1 MPLPSNQPTPRF
13 AVLYGAEALLRPR
26 TGVGRA
32 ALEVARAAAALPD
45 APDLVLAAHG
55 RRLHPALLEEPP
67 NAAPAAATAPRW
79 RAALAGFAPAR
90 RGFEA
95 AMRLRMRGLAR
106 AAGAPG
112 RPVLLHEPN
121 LIPRPFDA
129 GPTVA
134 VVNDVSWRRDPSA
147 HPADRVRWIERELP
161 RALRQVSRWVAIS
174 GFTADEAA
182 AEFGLDR
189 ARIAVAPLAAGNA
202 FRPVGAAEAAPV
214 LAAHGLVDGGYVL
227 AVGTLEP
234 RKNLE
239 RLAIAHAL
247 LPPALQRR
255 APLALAGGIGWGG
268 VEAGQALARGIASG
282 EVRPLGRVDDAA
294 LAALYARAAAV
305 AYPSLYE
312 GFGLPVL
319 EAMACGAPLVHS
331 ATTAVAETAG
341 GAGLAADPLDPH
353 AIAAGLAA
361 VLEDAA
367 LAARL
372 RSAGLARA
380 ARFSW
385 AETARR
391 TAEVWREVAGLPR

>member
-1 MPLPSNQPTPRF
+1 MPGIAGLHP
-13 AVLYGAEALLRPR
+13 
-26 TGVGRA
+26 
-32 ALEVARAAAALPD
+32 VARGRLLPPGVLEDSPGPAAR
-45 APDLVLAAHG
+45 APS
-55 RRLHPALLEEPP
+55 
-67 NAAPAAATAPRW
+67 AAATASW
-79 RAALAGFAPAR
+79 RARLAGFAPAR
-90 RGFEA
+90 AAFHA
-95 AMRLRMRGLAR
+95 AMRRKMRAAAR
-106 AAGAPG
+106 AAAGPGGGA
-112 RPVLLHEPN
+112 VLLHEPN
-121 LIPRPFDA
+121 LVPRPFDA

-147 HPADRVRWIERELP
+147 HPAERVRWIEREMP

-174 GFTADEAA
+174 SFTADEAA
-182 AEFGLDR
+182 AEYGLDR
-189 ARIAVAPLAAGNA
+189 ARIAVAPLAAGRA
-202 FRPVGAAEAAPV
+202 FRPVAAAEAAPV
-214 LAAHGLVDGGYVL
+214 LAAHGLADGGYVL

-239 RLAIAHAL
+239 RLAAAHAL
-247 LPPALQRR
+247 LPPALRRR
-255 APLALAGGIGWGG
+255 APLALAGGAGWGG
-268 VEAGQALARGIASG
+268 VEAGPALARALAAGDA
-282 EVRPLGRVDDAA
+282 RALGRVDDAA

-341 GAGLAADPLDPH
+341 GAGLAVDPLDPE

-372 RSAGLARA
+372 RAAGLERA
-380 ARFSW
+380 AAFSW

-391 TAEVWREVAGLPR
+391 VVEVWREVAAETGPA